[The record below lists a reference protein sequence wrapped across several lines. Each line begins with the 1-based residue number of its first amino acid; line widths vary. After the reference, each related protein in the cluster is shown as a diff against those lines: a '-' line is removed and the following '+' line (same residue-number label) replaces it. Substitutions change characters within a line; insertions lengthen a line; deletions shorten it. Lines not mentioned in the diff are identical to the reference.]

1 MTKVFAL
8 TRNQVVESFRALG
21 QYCLTALR
29 NIALMAGSV
38 GSLVIIGAWLL
49 LLIFPIFLFVGF
61 MLKLLGF

>member
-1 MTKVFAL
+1 MAKVFEL
-8 TRNQVVESFRALG
+8 TRNQVVESSRALG

>member
-1 MTKVFAL
+1 MAKVFAL

-21 QYCLTALR
+21 QHFLSALR

-38 GSLVIIGAWLL
+38 GSLIIIGAWLL
-49 LLIFPIFLFVGF
+49 LLVFPIFLFVGF